1 WRDRWGDQQVLADS
15 AAGLAGL
22 PMTIGDWEGQAL
34 DLQLSPRDEA
44 LMTRLMARR
53 YTSRLNASA
62 VSILL
67 VCGRPGPVSVHTPDV
82 CYEGIG
88 YEMAAAP
95 VRYAA
100 REGSSAA
107 SAQFWL
113 ADFERQQ
120 AAVPVRLRILWSWHA
135 GGAWQAPDDP
145 RLTFAR
151 FPVLYKLYV
160 IREMA
165 SGDERLEED
174 RCGEF

>member
-1 WRDRWGDQQVLADS
+1 
-15 AAGLAGL
+15 
-22 PMTIGDWEGQAL
+22 
-34 DLQLSPRDEA
+34 
-44 LMTRLMARR
+44 
-53 YTSRLNASA
+53 
-62 VSILL
+62 ILL

-82 CYEGIG
+82 CYEGVG

-107 SAQFWL
+107 PAQFWM
-113 ADFERQQ
+113 ADFEKQR

-135 GGAWQAPDDP
+135 AGAWQAPDDP

-174 RCGEF
+174 RCGEFLGQLLPEFRNSILGDS